1 MVSFWV
7 WEIDLVV
14 FGMQVGGKFLGARL
28 GGKFLGV
35 RLGGKSLGMRKR
47 LGRF

>member
-1 MVSFWV
+1 MVSLWV
-7 WEIDLVV
+7 CEKDLVV
-14 FGMQVGGKFLGARL
+14 FGMRL

-35 RLGGKSLGMRKR
+35 RLGGKFLGMGKR

>member
-1 MVSFWV
+1 MVSFLV
-7 WEIDLVV
+7 CEKDLVV

-28 GGKFLGV
+28 GGKFLGM
-35 RLGGKSLGMRKR
+35 GKR